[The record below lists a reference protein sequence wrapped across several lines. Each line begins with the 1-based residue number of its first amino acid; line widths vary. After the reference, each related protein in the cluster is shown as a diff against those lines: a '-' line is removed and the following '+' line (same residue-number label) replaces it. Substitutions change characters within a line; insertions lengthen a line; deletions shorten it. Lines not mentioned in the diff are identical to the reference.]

1 MRNEGCCQTGFFTI
15 RIFTFVCGQHSLR
28 GRIDKAMEPTQRLL
42 RLVQLSMLMSI
53 VLFTAVGEMASR
65 SIPSNTTIFYALSLL
80 AISTLGVALVVR
92 RTLVSPCEAL
102 LREKPNDTLLLARWR
117 TGYLVLYSLCEALA
131 AFGLV
136 LRISGFD
143 LAHVWGFYA
152 GGFLL
157 MILFS
162 PPPSHNVQPRSH

>member
-1 MRNEGCCQTGFFTI
+1 
-15 RIFTFVCGQHSLR
+15 
-28 GRIDKAMEPTQRLL
+28 MEPVQRLL
-42 RLVQLSMLMSI
+42 RLVQMSMLMGI
-53 VLFTAVGEMASR
+53 VLFTAVGEIASR
-65 SIPSNTTIFYALSLL
+65 SVSSNMVLFYALSLL

-102 LREKPNDTLLLARWR
+102 LRERPHDTLLLARWR
-117 TGYLVLYSLCEALA
+117 AGYLVLYSLCEAVA

-136 LRISGFD
+136 LRINGFA

-152 GGFLL
+152 SGFLL

-162 PPPSHNVQPRSH
+162 PPAD